1 MSRERDP
8 QRSPRSAPTPSGG
21 PGRARVRAGWRP
33 RRGQGLGWAAAPA
46 VGLGLSLA
54 ALVSLGSLAG
64 QALGTTA
71 GGAGA
76 VESAAPRAMQTV
88 PSAAPAAGAQTGPG
102 PAAGS
107 AAQASAGPQGGAVPD
122 GPVGDGAQA
131 GPPLPAS
138 GPAGQAAS
146 PPSPRALRAAEY
158 DARAKLLE
166 DRFQAGVSAYRAG
179 DYGEARRLWSD
190 LLASA
195 PKMPSPGHGQP
206 LHFDVGRLLYNLGNA
221 CLRCG
226 QPLEAL
232 GAYSAALRLA
242 PRDAALRANLARAR
256 AAAGLAEPP
265 APRLVQQL
273 SGWLDWPTPAE
284 RRWMALLG
292 LLPLALA
299 LLYEALAGGR
309 GARRALAACLLLAAA
324 AAAPLA
330 HELLGPSAPEVLV
343 VSPGGAPLYSE
354 PRLEARQVG
363 QAAAGETLREL
374 DALPGWRRVVGPGGP
389 AAWTPA
395 GGLFHLEPPF
405 GKRLRP

>member
-8 QRSPRSAPTPSGG
+8 DRNPRWSLTPSGG
-21 PGRARVRAGWRP
+21 PGRAWVRAGLRP
-33 RRGQGLGWAAAPA
+33 RRGQGLGWAAALA
-46 VGLGLSLA
+46 GWLGPCLA
-54 ALVSLGSLAG
+54 ALVCAGSLAG
-64 QALGTTA
+64 QAQGKAA

-76 VESAAPRAMQTV
+76 GESAALFAAQTV
-88 PSAAPAAGAQTGPG
+88 PAAAAAAGDQAE
-102 PAAGS
+102 PAEAADS
-107 AAQASAGPQGGAVPD
+107 AAQASAGPQGRSLPD
-122 GPVGDGAQA
+122 EPVREGAQA
-131 GPPLPAS
+131 GAPSPATE
-138 GPAGQAAS
+138 PDGQAAS
-146 PPSPRALRAAEY
+146 RPSARALRAAEY

-195 PKMPSPGHGQP
+195 PKMLAPGHGQP

-232 GAYSAALRLA
+232 GAYSAASRLA

-256 AAAGLAEPP
+256 AAAGLPEAPP
-265 APRLVQQL
+265 PRLTRQL
-273 SGWLDWPTPAE
+273 AAWLAWPTPAE

-292 LLPLALA
+292 LLPVALA

-309 GARRALAACLLLAAA
+309 GARRALAVCLLLAAG
-324 AAAPLA
+324 AAAPLF

-374 DALPGWRRVVGPGGP
+374 DALPGWRRVAGPTGP